1 MTTMRCSFTLDDD
14 LMNLIDQYAKEHLV
28 ERNKALLELIESG
41 LSNSEIND
49 VAVRKTRSFE
59 EIQTIRGE
67 IQEMK
72 KMVTELKNEI
82 RLMSHVLDS
91 DWKKEARG
99 IPFQSK
105 GWWRIRR

>member
-28 ERNKALLELIESG
+28 ERNKALLELIETG

-59 EIQTIRGE
+59 EILTIRGE
-67 IQEMK
+67 IQELK

-82 RLMSHVLDS
+82 RLMSHVLDT

-99 IPFQSK
+99 VPFQSK